1 MNAIKSA
8 LIPRLMRYG
17 SKIPDSQY
25 LRLLFYLKMGY
36 WPNMKNPR
44 TFSEKLQ
51 WLKLHDRRPEYTTMV
66 DKCSVKEYVS
76 NIIGGEHVIPTID
89 IWKNAE
95 DIEWEKLPNQFV
107 LKTTHGGGSGGVII
121 CKDKNSLERDA
132 VISKL
137 NKSLQQD
144 IYKEYREWPYK
155 NVLRQILAEPYLTND
170 GHPLVD
176 YKIHNFNGKP
186 EFILLCRN
194 RYGENGMT
202 DDFYSPEWEHLELK
216 RPGHENPGGQD
227 RPQELNEMLDLARQ
241 LSKGIP
247 FLRTDF
253 YIINNKVYFG
263 ELTFYPASGMSHFE
277 PDIWDIQFGEKLK
290 LDNI

>member
-1 MNAIKSA
+1 MIAIKSA

-17 SKIPDSQY
+17 TFIRDSQY

-36 WPNMKNPR
+36 WPNLKNPR

-66 DKCSVKEYVS
+66 DKYSVKEYVAD
-76 NIIGGEHVIPTID
+76 IIGKEHVIPTIG
-89 IWKNAE
+89 IWKKAE
-95 DIEWEKLPNQFV
+95 EIEWEELPNQFV

-121 CKDKNSLERDA
+121 CKDKNSIDRSE
-132 VISKL
+132 VISLL
-137 NKSLQQD
+137 NISLRQD

-155 NVLRQILAEPYLTND
+155 NVPRQIIAEPYLTND
-170 GHPLVD
+170 GHPLED
-176 YKIHNFNGKP
+176 YKIHNFNGSP

-194 RYGENGMT
+194 RYGKNGMT
-202 DDFYSPEWEHLELK
+202 DDFYSTEWEHLDLR

-227 RPQELNEMLDLARQ
+227 KPHELNEMLDLARQ
-241 LSKGIP
+241 LSKGKP

-253 YIINNKVYFG
+253 YIINHKVFFG

-277 PDIWDIQFGEKLK
+277 PEFWDTKFGDLLLLNK
-290 LDNI
+290 